1 MLTVRQALMGLI
13 GEEPR
18 NHQASAGITTSQ
30 GSIYQGST
38 YQGSTY
44 QGLCPDAILG
54 PKSNEHVF
62 VECELNPEFQSS

>member
-1 MLTVRQALMGLI
+1 MLTDRQALMGLI

-18 NHQASAGITTSQ
+18 NHQASAGITTS
-30 GSIYQGST
+30 QGST